1 MRQPEEQKSSNP
13 FAYLAEMHLNVI
25 NASIRAGKYVYPDEL
40 AAALRRHGER
50 PVPIEVT
57 DYICRM
63 LEDDIKKP
71 KGRKAR
77 SKADKLRWNMLI
89 RGTYH
94 RYLIWLQQRKTRDGH
109 LMGWKALQTADFW
122 QGPAHE
128 KAARMT
134 AQFFGYGPH
143 AFRRI
148 QNIASAQK

>member
-1 MRQPEEQKSSNP
+1 MRQLEEQKFPNR
-13 FAYLAEMHLNVI
+13 FAYLAEMHLAGI
-25 NASIRAGKYVYPDEL
+25 HPRIRAGNYVYPDEL
-40 AAALRRHGER
+40 ATVLRRHGER
-50 PVPIEVT
+50 PVPAMIT

-63 LEDDIKKP
+63 LESDIKKP
-71 KGRKAR
+71 KGRRAR

-89 RGTYH
+89 QGTYQ
-94 RYLIWLQQRKTRDGH
+94 RYLTWLQQRKIRDGH